1 MATNPMQR
9 KARNSFL
16 LGMLI
21 MLLISSIVI
30 IFLVMQLMSK
40 NKEEKEAEISMVNV
54 CVLNQDVTSGQIITS
69 EMIETKAVRSDL
81 IPANATSVATL
92 YDNFFYTD
100 EEGNEIVTEV
110 NNGEE
115 TLKII
120 INNEKIAI
128 NQDNNGNYYYELNGQ
143 RVNVKLT
150 SVPAVARVN
159 LSANTVITSDLVSRG
174 ENTADRNVRRQE
186 YNMVVLPIDL
196 ATGDYVDIRLMLP
209 NGQDYI
215 VVAKKEV
222 EIPDVGGTSSQDT
235 IWVNL
240 SEDEILHMSCAI
252 VDAFRMNGAKLYAT
266 KYTNPGTQNATPNYI
281 VNDNTAQ
288 LINANPNILEDA
300 MQELRNRYNS
310 SSNLREYINS
320 ALDAQSDQADT
331 NLQTNMEDSITRTQ
345 EERTDYL
352 DSLATPATTT
362 TTGTSGTTTTT
373 GTSGTTTTNTT
384 E

>member
-54 CVLNQDVTSGQIITS
+54 CVLKQDVTSGQIITS

-92 YDNFFYTD
+92 YDTFFYTD

-120 INNEKIAI
+120 INNEKIDI

-373 GTSGTTTTNTT
+373 NTT